1 MRTKV
6 LITGSQ
12 DTIIDDFFTHTE
24 EAFQCMSSSIRI
36 NDLYT
41 HVQYFEP
48 EVFVYCL
55 GKNKDLDAEVIAAA
69 KDCMKYT
76 ETMLALIGE
85 KESLAALPAE
95 IINSADVPLTKPIS
109 IKKIQVSIERELEE
123 IRLEAERKE
132 REKLEAE
139 RRKIE
144 QAKHAEREAQKAAR
158 AAEPKHILVIDDDP
172 VMLRTVKH
180 YLEEDYNVATAPSG
194 KIAMKFLEQRKT
206 DIILL
211 DYEMPV
217 CNGPQ
222 MLEMLRADPEMNSIP
237 VFFLT
242 GKGDRASIEK
252 VLALKPQGYL
262 LKTLPKEKILEALQ
276 QFFNSQEE
284 KKEA

>member
-24 EAFQCMSSSIRI
+24 EVFQCMSSSIRI

-95 IINSADVPLTKPIS
+95 IINSADVLLTKPIS

-123 IRLEAERKE
+123 IRLAAERKE

-144 QAKHAEREAQKAAR
+144 QAKQAEREAQKAAR

-211 DYEMPV
+211 DYEMPDMS
-217 CNGPQ
+217 GPDVL
-222 MLEMLRADPEMNSIP
+222 MLIRENENCKNVP
-237 VFFLT
+237 VVFLT
-242 GKGDRASIEK
+242 GVTDKAKIKE
-252 VLALKPQGYL
+252 VLAMQPDGYL
-262 LKTLPKEKILEALQ
+262 LKPVDQDRLHETIHNLIEQGE
-276 QFFNSQEE
+276 
-284 KKEA
+284 

>member
-41 HVQYFEP
+41 LVQYFEP

-95 IINSADVPLTKPIS
+95 IINSADVLLTKPIS

-123 IRLEAERKE
+123 IRLAAERKE

-144 QAKHAEREAQKAAR
+144 QAKQAEREAQKAAR

-211 DYEMPV
+211 DYEMPDMS
-217 CNGPQ
+217 GPDVL
-222 MLEMLRADPEMNSIP
+222 MLIRENENCKNVP
-237 VFFLT
+237 VVFLT
-242 GKGDRASIEK
+242 GVTDKAKIKE
-252 VLALKPQGYL
+252 VLAMQPDGYL
-262 LKTLPKEKILEALQ
+262 LKPVDQDRLHETIHNLIEQGE
-276 QFFNSQEE
+276 
-284 KKEA
+284 

>member
-24 EAFQCMSSSIRI
+24 EVFQCMSSSIRI

-95 IINSADVPLTKPIS
+95 IINSADVLLTKPIS

-123 IRLEAERKE
+123 IRLAAERKE

-144 QAKHAEREAQKAAR
+144 QAKQAEREAQKAAR

-180 YLEEDYNVATAPSG
+180 YLQEDYNVATAPSG

-211 DYEMPV
+211 DYEMPDMS
-217 CNGPQ
+217 GPDVL
-222 MLEMLRADPEMNSIP
+222 MLIRENENCKNVP
-237 VFFLT
+237 VVFLT
-242 GKGDRASIEK
+242 GVTDKAKIKE
-252 VLALKPQGYL
+252 VLAMQPDGYL
-262 LKTLPKEKILEALQ
+262 LKPVDQDRLHETIHNLIEQGE
-276 QFFNSQEE
+276 
-284 KKEA
+284 

>member
-24 EAFQCMSSSIRI
+24 EVFQCMSSSIRI

-95 IINSADVPLTKPIS
+95 IINSADVLLTKPIS

-211 DYEMPV
+211 DYEMPDMS
-217 CNGPQ
+217 GPDVL
-222 MLEMLRADPEMNSIP
+222 MLIRENENCKNVP
-237 VFFLT
+237 VVFLT
-242 GKGDRASIEK
+242 GVTDKVKIKE
-252 VLALKPQGYL
+252 VLAMQPDGYL
-262 LKTLPKEKILEALQ
+262 LKPVDQDRLHETIHNLIEQGE
-276 QFFNSQEE
+276 
-284 KKEA
+284 

>member
-95 IINSADVPLTKPIS
+95 IINSADVLLTKPIS

-211 DYEMPV
+211 DYEMPDMS
-217 CNGPQ
+217 GPDVL
-222 MLEMLRADPEMNSIP
+222 MLIRENENCKNVP
-237 VFFLT
+237 VVFLT
-242 GKGDRASIEK
+242 GVTDKVKIKE
-252 VLALKPQGYL
+252 VLAMQPDGYL
-262 LKTLPKEKILEALQ
+262 LKPVDQDRLHETIHNLIEQGE
-276 QFFNSQEE
+276 
-284 KKEA
+284 

>member
-24 EAFQCMSSSIRI
+24 EVFQCMSSSIRI
-36 NDLYT
+36 NDLYA

-95 IINSADVPLTKPIS
+95 IINSADVLLTKPIS

-123 IRLEAERKE
+123 IRLAAERKE

-144 QAKHAEREAQKAAR
+144 QAKQAEREAQKAAR

-211 DYEMPV
+211 DYEMPDMS
-217 CNGPQ
+217 GPDVL
-222 MLEMLRADPEMNSIP
+222 MLIRENENCKNVP
-237 VFFLT
+237 VVFLT
-242 GKGDRASIEK
+242 GVTDKAKIKE
-252 VLALKPQGYL
+252 VLAMQPDGYL
-262 LKTLPKEKILEALQ
+262 LKPVDQDRLHETIHNLIEQGE
-276 QFFNSQEE
+276 
-284 KKEA
+284 

>member
-24 EAFQCMSSSIRI
+24 EVFQCMSSSIRI

-95 IINSADVPLTKPIS
+95 IINSADVLLTKPIS

-123 IRLEAERKE
+123 IRLAAERKE
-132 REKLEAE
+132 REKLETE

-144 QAKHAEREAQKAAR
+144 QAKQAEREAQKAAR

-180 YLEEDYNVATAPSG
+180 YLQEDYNVATAPSG

-211 DYEMPV
+211 DYEMPDMS
-217 CNGPQ
+217 GPDVL
-222 MLEMLRADPEMNSIP
+222 MLIRENENCKNVP
-237 VFFLT
+237 VVFLT
-242 GKGDRASIEK
+242 GVTDKAKIKE
-252 VLALKPQGYL
+252 VLAMQPDGYL
-262 LKTLPKEKILEALQ
+262 LKPVDQDRLHETIHNLIEQGE
-276 QFFNSQEE
+276 
-284 KKEA
+284 

>member
-95 IINSADVPLTKPIS
+95 IINSADVLLTKPIS

-123 IRLEAERKE
+123 IRLAAERKE

-144 QAKHAEREAQKAAR
+144 QAKQAEREAQKAAR

-211 DYEMPV
+211 DYEMPDMS
-217 CNGPQ
+217 GPDVL
-222 MLEMLRADPEMNSIP
+222 MLIRENENCKNVP
-237 VFFLT
+237 VVFLT
-242 GKGDRASIEK
+242 GVTDKAKIKE
-252 VLALKPQGYL
+252 VLAMQPDGYL
-262 LKTLPKEKILEALQ
+262 LKPVDQDRLHETIHNLIEQGE
-276 QFFNSQEE
+276 
-284 KKEA
+284 

>member
-211 DYEMPV
+211 DYEMPDMS
-217 CNGPQ
+217 GPDVL
-222 MLEMLRADPEMNSIP
+222 MLIRENENCKNVP
-237 VFFLT
+237 VVFLT
-242 GKGDRASIEK
+242 GVTDKVKIKE
-252 VLALKPQGYL
+252 VLAMQPDGYL
-262 LKTLPKEKILEALQ
+262 LKPVDQDRLHETIHNLIEQGE
-276 QFFNSQEE
+276 
-284 KKEA
+284 

>member
-24 EAFQCMSSSIRI
+24 EVFQCMSSSIRI

-95 IINSADVPLTKPIS
+95 IINSADVLLTKPIS

-132 REKLEAE
+132 RERLEAE

-211 DYEMPV
+211 DYEMPDMS
-217 CNGPQ
+217 GPDVL
-222 MLEMLRADPEMNSIP
+222 MLIRENENCKNVP
-237 VFFLT
+237 VVFLT
-242 GKGDRASIEK
+242 GVTDKVKIKE
-252 VLALKPQGYL
+252 VLAMQPDGYL
-262 LKTLPKEKILEALQ
+262 LKPVDQDRLHETIHNLIEQGE
-276 QFFNSQEE
+276 
-284 KKEA
+284 

>member
-24 EAFQCMSSSIRI
+24 EVFQCMSSSIRI

-95 IINSADVPLTKPIS
+95 IINSADVLLTKPIS

-123 IRLEAERKE
+123 IRLAAERKE

-144 QAKHAEREAQKAAR
+144 QAKQAEREAQKAAR
-158 AAEPKHILVIDDDP
+158 AAEPKHVLIIDDDP

-211 DYEMPV
+211 DYEMPDMS
-217 CNGPQ
+217 GPDVL
-222 MLEMLRADPEMNSIP
+222 MLIRENENCKNVP
-237 VFFLT
+237 VVFLT
-242 GKGDRASIEK
+242 GVTDKAKIKE
-252 VLALKPQGYL
+252 VLAMQPDGYL
-262 LKTLPKEKILEALQ
+262 LKPVDQDRLHETIHNLIEQGE
-276 QFFNSQEE
+276 
-284 KKEA
+284 